1 MGRQIDAIKR
11 SLPQRATRPPLR
23 ASSPGRPAVTVY
35 KEAVTSASAAD
46 QAAPAELDRLVYV
59 HGGEPGLRRERR
71 HGEWVILDPLG
82 KSVADTE
89 TWERVRALRI
99 PPAWTHVWIAADPN
113 AHLQA
118 TGLDSKGRRQY
129 LYHPLWRVRRDHEK
143 YEDMLEFAGKLPLI
157 RATTSSLLEARH
169 GERDR
174 TLALAI
180 RLLDIGLFRV
190 GWDRYAR
197 DNGHVGLTTL
207 RRENVTL
214 RGPEVHF
221 DFVAKSGKRRRM
233 TVRDPQSVAAL
244 AELKRRRGMPD
255 ELLVYRSEHGWQ
267 RIHAPDVNNA
277 LRAWGEGPYSAKE
290 FRTWSATVLAAAALA
305 REHNTGERGARAVRR
320 AVREVSSALGNT
332 PAVARASYID
342 PRVITLF
349 QNDQVIELPEAT
361 RPAASTLEVELAGGE
376 VAVELPTDTD
386 GDGVRLE
393 IEQRVHALLLTGR
406 GSVDD
411 G

>member
-1 MGRQIDAIKR
+1 
-11 SLPQRATRPPLR
+11 
-23 ASSPGRPAVTVY
+23 VV
-35 KEAVTSASAAD
+35 
-46 QAAPAELDRLVYV
+46 
-59 HGGEPGLRRERR
+59 
-71 HGEWVILDPLG
+71 
-82 KSVADTE
+82 DTE
-89 TWERVRALRI
+89 TLDRVRALRI
-99 PPAWTHVWIAADPN
+99 PPAWTDVWIAASPN

-129 LYHPLWRVRRDHEK
+129 LYHPLWRARRDHEK
-143 YEDMLEFAGKLPLI
+143 YDDMLEFAGKLPRI
-157 RATTSSLLEARH
+157 RATARSLLDARD

-214 RGPEVHF
+214 RGTEVHF

-244 AELKRRRGMPD
+244 AELKRRRGGPD
-255 ELLVYRSEHGWQ
+255 ELLGYRSDRGWQ

-277 LRAWGEGPYSAKE
+277 LRTWGEGPYSAKE
-290 FRTWSATVLAAAALA
+290 FRTWSATVLAAVALA
-305 REHNTGERGARAVRR
+305 RERDAGKRGPTAVSR

-349 QNDQVIELPEAT
+349 ESDQVIQLPEAE
-361 RPAASTLEVELAGGE
+361 RPVTVTLEIELPHEE
-376 VAVELPTDTD
+376 VAVQLPTDID
-386 GDGVRLE
+386 GDAIRLE
-393 IEQRVHALLLTGR
+393 IERRVHALLLAA
-406 GSVDD
+406 GS

>member
-1 MGRQIDAIKR
+1 VD
-11 SLPQRATRPPLR
+11 
-23 ASSPGRPAVTVY
+23 PGG
-35 KEAVTSASAAD
+35 
-46 QAAPAELDRLVYV
+46 LVYV
-59 HGGEPGLRRERR
+59 HGGDLDLRRERAR
-71 HGEWVILDPLG
+71 ADWVILDSLG
-82 KSVADTE
+82 EPVADTE
-89 TWERVRALRI
+89 TLERIRALRI
-99 PPAWTHVWIAADPN
+99 PPAWTHVWIAASPN

-118 TGLDSKGRRQY
+118 TGFDAKGRRQY
-129 LYHPLWRVRRDHEK
+129 LYHPLWRERRDHEK
-143 YEDMLEFAGKLPLI
+143 YADMLEFAAKLPQI
-157 RATTSSLLEARH
+157 RATTRSLLGAPH

-214 RGPEVHF
+214 QGLGVHF

-244 AELKRRRGMPD
+244 AALKRRRGVPH
-255 ELLVYRSEHGWQ
+255 ELLVYRSEHGWH
-267 RIHAPDVNNA
+267 RIHAPDVNDA

-290 FRTWSATVLAAAALA
+290 FRTWSATVLAAVALA
-305 REHNTGERGARAVRR
+305 RAHKVGKRGPRAVSQ
-320 AVREVSSALGNT
+320 AVRGVSSALGNT

-349 QNDQVIELPEAT
+349 ETDRVIELPEAAP
-361 RPAASTLEVELAGGE
+361 PATFALEIQVGGQE
-376 VAVELPTDTD
+376 DVVALPTDVD
-386 GDGVRLE
+386 GDAVRLE
-393 IEQRVHALLLTGR
+393 LEQRVRALLQ
-406 GSVDD
+406 SV
-411 G
+411 

>member
-1 MGRQIDAIKR
+1 
-11 SLPQRATRPPLR
+11 
-23 ASSPGRPAVTVY
+23 
-35 KEAVTSASAAD
+35 VTSAVASD
-46 QAAPAELDRLVYV
+46 QSTPAELDQLVYV
-59 HGGEPGLRRERR
+59 HGGELRLRRERR
-71 HGEWVILDPLG
+71 RGEWVILDPLG
-82 KSVADTE
+82 EPVEDADTL
-89 TWERVRALRI
+89 ERVRALRI
-99 PPAWTHVWIAADPN
+99 PPAWTDVWIAPYPN

-129 LYHPLWRVRRDHEK
+129 LYHRLWRERRDREK
-143 YEDMLEFAGKLPLI
+143 YGDMLEFAGKLPRI
-157 RATTSSLLEARH
+157 RATARSQL
-169 GERDR
+169 GAPRGDRDR

-233 TVRDPQSVAAL
+233 TVRDSQSVGVL
-244 AELKRRRGMPD
+244 AELKHRRGEPD
-255 ELLVYRSEHGWQ
+255 ELLVFRSGHGWH

-277 LRAWGEGPYSAKE
+277 LRCWGDGPYSAKE
-290 FRTWSATVLAAAALA
+290 FRTWSATVLAAVALA
-305 REHNTGERGARAVRR
+305 REHKIGQRAPGAVSR

-349 QNDQVIELPEAT
+349 EGGRVIELPKAV
-361 RPAASTLEVELAGGE
+361 PPMASAVEIELPGDEV
-376 VAVELPTDTD
+376 VVELPTDID
-386 GDGVRLE
+386 GDAVRLQ
-393 IEQRVHALLLTGR
+393 IEERVQALLLAAG
-406 GSVDD
+406 
-411 G
+411 

>member
-1 MGRQIDAIKR
+1 M
-11 SLPQRATRPPLR
+11 
-23 ASSPGRPAVTVY
+23 
-35 KEAVTSASAAD
+35 
-46 QAAPAELDRLVYV
+46 YV
-59 HGGEPGLRRERR
+59 HGGELGLRRERR
-71 HGEWVILDPLG
+71 RGEWVILDAHG
-82 KSVADTE
+82 ERVADSE
-89 TWERVRALRI
+89 TLERIRALRI
-99 PPAWTHVWIAADPN
+99 PPAWTRVWIATSPN

-129 LYHPLWRVRRDHEK
+129 LYHPLWRARRDHEK
-143 YEDMLEFAGKLPLI
+143 YDDMLEFAGKLPRI
-157 RATTSSLLEARH
+157 RATTGSLLGARH

-180 RLLDIGLFRV
+180 RLLDVGLFRV

-207 RRENVTL
+207 RRENVTV

-244 AELKRRRGMPD
+244 AELKRRRGVPD
-255 ELLVYRSEHGWQ
+255 ELLVYRSEHGWR

-277 LRAWGEGPYSAKE
+277 LRAWGAGPYSAKE

-305 REHNTGERGARAVRR
+305 REHKAGRRGPKAVSRAVRQ
-320 AVREVSSALGNT
+320 VSSALGNT

-349 QNDQVIELPEAT
+349 HNDRVIELPEPA
-361 RPAASTLEVELAGGE
+361 RPVASTLEIELAGND
-376 VAVELPTDTD
+376 VILELPTDID
-386 GDGVRLE
+386 GDAVRLK
-393 IEQRVHALLLTGR
+393 IEQRTHALLLAAR
-406 GSVDD
+406 
-411 G
+411 

>member
-1 MGRQIDAIKR
+1 M
-11 SLPQRATRPPLR
+11 
-23 ASSPGRPAVTVY
+23 
-35 KEAVTSASAAD
+35 TSASASD
-46 QAAPAELDRLVYV
+46 QFTEAGLDQLVYV
-59 HGGEPGLRRERR
+59 HGGELGLRRERR
-71 HGEWVILDPLG
+71 LGEWVIRDPRG
-82 KSVADTE
+82 EAVADIQTL
-89 TWERVRALRI
+89 ERIRGLRI
-99 PPAWTHVWIAADPN
+99 PPGWTQVWIAGFPN

-143 YEDMLEFAGKLPLI
+143 YDDMLEFAGKLPQI
-157 RATTSSLLEARH
+157 RATARSLLGARH

-214 RGPEVHF
+214 RGSGAHF

-233 TVRDPQSVAAL
+233 TVRDEQSVAAL
-244 AELKRRRGMPD
+244 AELKHRRGAPD
-255 ELLVYRSEHGWQ
+255 ELLVYRSEHRWR
-267 RIHAPDVNNA
+267 RIHASDVNNA
-277 LRAWGEGPYSAKE
+277 LRSWGDGPYSAKE
-290 FRTWSATVLAAAALA
+290 FRTWSATVLAAVALA
-305 REHNTGERGARAVRR
+305 REHKAGRRGPRAVSR

-342 PRVITLF
+342 PRVIMLF
-349 QNDQVIELPEAT
+349 ESDQVIEP
-361 RPAASTLEVELAGGE
+361 PDAAGPVAFTLEIELAGGD
-376 VAVELPTDTD
+376 VVVELPTDVD
-386 GDGVRLE
+386 GDAVRLRA
-393 IEQRVHALLLTGR
+393 EQRVRALLAA
-406 GSVDD
+406 
-411 G
+411 

>member
-1 MGRQIDAIKR
+1 
-11 SLPQRATRPPLR
+11 
-23 ASSPGRPAVTVY
+23 
-35 KEAVTSASAAD
+35 
-46 QAAPAELDRLVYV
+46 
-59 HGGEPGLRRERR
+59 
-71 HGEWVILDPLG
+71 VILDPLG
-82 KSVADTE
+82 VPVADVE
-89 TWERVRALRI
+89 TLERVDALRI
-99 PPAWTHVWIAADPN
+99 PPAWTHVWIATAAN

-129 LYHPLWRVRRDHEK
+129 LYHQLWRARRDREK
-143 YEDMLEFAGKLPLI
+143 YDDMLEFAGRLPRI
-157 RATTSSLLEARH
+157 RATTHDLLGGRH
-169 GERDR
+169 GERDP

-180 RLLDIGLFRV
+180 RLLDIGLFRI

-214 RGPEVHF
+214 RGTAVHF

-244 AELKRRRGMPD
+244 AGLKRRRGVPD
-255 ELLVYRSEHGWQ
+255 ELLVYRSVRGWQ

-277 LRAWGEGPYSAKE
+277 LRTWGEGPYSAKE
-290 FRTWSATVLAAAALA
+290 FRTWSATVLAAVALA
-305 REHNTGERGARAVRR
+305 REHRTGSGGARAISR

-349 QNDQVIELPEAT
+349 QSDQVIELPEAA
-361 RPAASTLEVELAGGE
+361 RPAAFTLEIELPGGDIVE
-376 VAVELPTDTD
+376 ELPTDVE
-386 GDGVRLE
+386 GDTVRLE
-393 IEQRVHALLLTGR
+393 IERRVHSLLLATR
-406 GSVDD
+406 EHCRP
-411 G
+411 

>member
-1 MGRQIDAIKR
+1 M
-11 SLPQRATRPPLR
+11 
-23 ASSPGRPAVTVY
+23 
-35 KEAVTSASAAD
+35 TSASAPD
-46 QAAPAELDRLVYV
+46 QSAATELGQLVYV
-59 HGGEPGLRRERR
+59 HGGELGLRRERG

-82 KSVADTE
+82 EPVAETE
-89 TWERVRALRI
+89 TLERVHTLRI
-99 PPAWTHVWIAADPN
+99 PPGWTDVWIAASPN

-143 YEDMLEFAGKLPLI
+143 YDDMLEFAGKLPRI
-157 RATTSSLLEARH
+157 RATTSSLLAARH
-169 GERDR
+169 SDRDR

-180 RLLDIGLFRV
+180 RLLDVGLFRV

-207 RRENVTL
+207 RREHVTV
-214 RGPEVHF
+214 RGLEVHF

-244 AELKRRRGMPD
+244 GELKRRRGVPD
-255 ELLVYRSEHGWQ
+255 ELLVYRSERGWQ

-277 LRAWGEGPYSAKE
+277 LRSWGEGPYSAKE
-290 FRTWSATVLAAAALA
+290 FRTWSATVLAAVALA
-305 REHNTGERGARAVRR
+305 REHKTGKRGPRAVNRAVRD
-320 AVREVSSALGNT
+320 VSSALGNT

-349 QNDQVIELPEAT
+349 ESDQVIELPEAA
-361 RPAASTLEVELAGGE
+361 RPVTFSLEIELAGDD
-376 VAVELPTDTD
+376 VVMELPTDID
-386 GDGVRLE
+386 GDAFRLE
-393 IEQRVHALLLTGR
+393 IEQRVRALLLAP
-406 GSVDD
+406 S
-411 G
+411 

>member
-1 MGRQIDAIKR
+1 
-11 SLPQRATRPPLR
+11 
-23 ASSPGRPAVTVY
+23 VV
-35 KEAVTSASAAD
+35 
-46 QAAPAELDRLVYV
+46 
-59 HGGEPGLRRERR
+59 
-71 HGEWVILDPLG
+71 
-82 KSVADTE
+82 DTE
-89 TWERVRALRI
+89 TLERVRALRI
-99 PPAWTHVWIAADPN
+99 PPAWTDVWIAAAPN

-129 LYHPLWRVRRDHEK
+129 LYHPLWRARREHEK
-143 YEDMLEFAGKLPLI
+143 YDDMLEFASKLPQI
-157 RATTSSLLEARH
+157 RATTVSLLGSRH

-244 AELKRRRGMPD
+244 GELKRRRGGPD
-255 ELLVYRSEHGWQ
+255 ELLVYRSGRGWQ
-267 RIHAPDVNNA
+267 RVHAADVNNA
-277 LRAWGEGPYSAKE
+277 LRSWGEGPYSAKE
-290 FRTWSATVLAAAALA
+290 FRTWSATVLAAVALA
-305 REHNTGERGARAVRR
+305 HEHGAGQRGSRAVNQ

-349 QNDQVIELPEAT
+349 EADRVIELP
-361 RPAASTLEVELAGGE
+361 PAARPVAATLEIELPGQE
-376 VAVELPTDTD
+376 VAVELPTDID
-386 GDGVRLE
+386 GDAVRLE
-393 IEQRVHALLLTGR
+393 IEQRVRRLLLESQPG
-406 GSVDD
+406 
-411 G
+411 